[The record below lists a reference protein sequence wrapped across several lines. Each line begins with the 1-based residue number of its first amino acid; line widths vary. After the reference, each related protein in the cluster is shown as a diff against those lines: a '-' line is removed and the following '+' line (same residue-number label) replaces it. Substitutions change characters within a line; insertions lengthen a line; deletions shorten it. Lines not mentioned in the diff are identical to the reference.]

1 MIDLH
6 THIIPG
12 LDDGA
17 KDLEQALAMAEVAV
31 KDGITILA
39 ATPHVISGVFDNSK
53 SHILQA
59 VKELNQLLVSKNIPL
74 QILPG
79 AEYHL
84 EPDLPHRLADG
95 ELLTINDTGR
105 YLMVEL
111 PAMIVPDYTGR
122 ILYDL
127 QLQGIT
133 PIIAHPERN
142 IGFAREPELL
152 QGFVARGILAQITA
166 GSITGLFGKP
176 ARKTALRF
184 LKEGYA
190 QLIASDAHSDHGCPP
205 ILSLACKEL
214 EHLGGSDYA
223 QTLTYQNPRLII
235 EGLPVKPCIPPKS
248 ESLWTKFLK
257 KSR

>member
-1 MIDLH
+1 MIDIH
-6 THIIPG
+6 THILPG

-17 KDLEQALAMAEVAV
+17 EDLDQALAMAEVAV

-39 ATPHVISGVFDNSK
+39 ATPHVISGVFDNRK
-53 SHILQA
+53 SHILEA
-59 VKELNQLLVSKNIPL
+59 VKDLNQLLYNKNIPL
-74 QILPG
+74 QILLG

-95 ELLTINDTGR
+95 ELLTINDSGR

-122 ILYDL
+122 ILYDM

-142 IGFAREPELL
+142 IGFTREPELL
-152 QGFVARGILAQITA
+152 QDFVARGILTQITA
-166 GSITGLFGKP
+166 GSIIGMFGRP
-176 ARKTALRF
+176 AKMNALRF
-184 LKEGYA
+184 LKEGIVH
-190 QLIASDAHSDHGCPP
+190 LIASDAHSDHGRPP
-205 ILSLACKEL
+205 ILSLACIEL
-214 EHLGGSDYA
+214 ERMGGADYA
-223 QTLTYQNPRLII
+223 QTLTYENPRRII
-235 EGLPVKPCIPPKS
+235 KGLPVEPCIPPKK
-248 ESLWTKFLK
+248 EALWTKYLK

>member
-6 THIIPG
+6 AHIIPG
-12 LDDGA
+12 IDDGA
-17 KDLEQALAMAEVAV
+17 RDLEQSLAMAEVAV
-31 KDGITILA
+31 KDDISIIV

-59 VKELNQLLVSKNIPL
+59 VADLNEILASEKIPL

-79 AEYHL
+79 AEYRL
-84 EPDLPHRLADG
+84 EPDLPRRLAAG

-105 YLMVEL
+105 YLLVEL
-111 PAMIVPDYTGR
+111 PAAMVPDYTGR

-142 IGFAREPELL
+142 VGFEQDPELL
-152 QGFVARGILAQITA
+152 QGLISRGILTQITST
-166 GSITGLFGKP
+166 SITGQFGKSVK
-176 ARKTALRF
+176 KTALK
-184 LKEGYA
+184 LLQEGSA
-190 QLIASDAHSDHGCPP
+190 HLIASDAHSSHGRSPV
-205 ILSLACKEL
+205 LSGAFLEL
-214 EHLGGSDYA
+214 ENRWGTDYA
-223 QTLTYQNPRLII
+223 RTLTAENPRLII
-235 EGLPVKPCIPPKS
+235 AGLPVETIMPAAIRRS
-248 ESLWTKFLK
+248 WTRFLK